1 MTGVEFGLIALA
13 VTTASITVVVVVVV
27 LVVVTILFLVA
38 SHIMWLIF
46 RGAVVFILVLNATM
60 LDMSPQ
66 LFPSTMCSTFQTLSC
81 APLHPTQN
89 SSPTACHPLAQLS
102 HDPLESVFSLLLDTE
117 LIQMRRILRDPYDHS
132 LKRTFSAPQQTP
144 EMGIISPTWQVGKLR
159 HRGEPSCSQSFWY
172 LQAARHCRSMHSPP
186 FPSSA
191 FTEAKMPSS
200 NTSLL
205 GLMTRTDL
213 FKEIETNFA
222 DP

>member
-1 MTGVEFGLIALA
+1 MTGVEFGLVALA
-13 VTTASITVVVVVVV
+13 VTTATITVVV
-27 LVVVTILFLVA
+27 LVVVTILL
-38 SHIMWLIF
+38 
-46 RGAVVFILVLNATM
+46 
-60 LDMSPQ
+60 
-66 LFPSTMCSTFQTLSC
+66 
-81 APLHPTQN
+81 
-89 SSPTACHPLAQLS
+89 
-102 HDPLESVFSLLLDTE
+102 
-117 LIQMRRILRDPYDHS
+117 
-132 LKRTFSAPQQTP
+132 
-144 EMGIISPTWQVGKLR
+144 GKLR

-200 NTSLL
+200 NTSLF